1 MFLTSSRPVPIRWIV
16 TVQDPQRTSA
26 RRKRSTTPEV
36 YDFRRPMT
44 LARDHARALE
54 MAFETFSRQWG
65 TQLTSRLRAVS
76 TVTLESVSMV
86 SYDEYVR
93 SLPEMTTVLL
103 CTVEQTRS
111 TAILELPIP
120 MVMTWVD
127 YLLGGPGRV
136 DESAMRELTEIEMT
150 LVRDLL
156 HHVLANLTYAFAAVM
171 PIDVTIRTAQYNP
184 QFVQAAPASEPVI
197 TAVFAVQA
205 GESESS
211 ASFMIPAEILL
222 AGLRAGRL
230 FRPGAEQF
238 RDCLFRLGT
247 FAARV
252 EHLKEMMPRAEDRVS
267 RSGSPFEQRPPP
279 RDDRRPQVVWCERQE
294 VDRGL

>member
-1 MFLTSSRPVPIRWIV
+1 
-16 TVQDPQRTSA
+16 
-26 RRKRSTTPEV
+26 
-36 YDFRRPMT
+36 
-44 LARDHARALE
+44 
-54 MAFETFSRQWG
+54 
-65 TQLTSRLRAVS
+65 
-76 TVTLESVSMV
+76 
-86 SYDEYVR
+86 
-93 SLPEMTTVLL
+93 
-103 CTVEQTRS
+103 
-111 TAILELPIP
+111 
-120 MVMTWVD
+120 MTWVD

-222 AGLRAGRL
+222 AGLRAGEDL
-230 FRPGAEQF
+230 
-238 RDCLFRLGT
+238 
-247 FAARV
+247 AAV
-252 EHLKEMMPRAEDRVS
+252 DARAVQHE
-267 RSGSPFEQRPPP
+267 P
-279 RDDRRPQVVWCERQE
+279 
-294 VDRGL
+294 